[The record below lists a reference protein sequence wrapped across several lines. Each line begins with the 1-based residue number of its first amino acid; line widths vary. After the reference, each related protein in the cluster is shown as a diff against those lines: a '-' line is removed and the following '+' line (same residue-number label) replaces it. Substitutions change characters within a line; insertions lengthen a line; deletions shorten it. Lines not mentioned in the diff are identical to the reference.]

1 MLTVG
6 RNVENVGKSES
17 QPAAA
22 AVSGRNPPYFLIL
35 SCFFFFLFHF
45 SAFVLTFVCSFGRFG
60 WFGAVSRCLFV
71 LVMFPLGHKDTVRMT
86 IAHRCEC

>member
-22 AVSGRNPPYFLIL
+22 AVSGRNPRYFVIL
-35 SCFFFFLFHF
+35 SCFFFLFHF

-60 WFGAVSRCLFV
+60 WFLAPSLDACLSWLCF
-71 LVMFPLGHKDTVRMT
+71 LWDTK
-86 IAHRCEC
+86 ILSE